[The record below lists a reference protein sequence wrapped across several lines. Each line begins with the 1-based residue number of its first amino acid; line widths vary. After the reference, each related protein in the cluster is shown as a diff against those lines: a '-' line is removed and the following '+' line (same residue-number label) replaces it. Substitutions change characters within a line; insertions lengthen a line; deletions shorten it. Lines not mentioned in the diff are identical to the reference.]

1 MQVRT
6 LAGYSAGEDVA
17 VATFERHSFAHREA
31 VTAMLTQLCDRVETG
46 EFVNMVLNAAHLE
59 YVSSAHLGKL
69 MTLSRLIT
77 QADGQLKLCSL
88 EPQFHDILRTTRLN
102 EIFELY
108 DDEQTALE
116 SFAAGEATEAAG
128 PEE

>member
-1 MQVRT
+1 MQVKT
-6 LAGYSAGEDVA
+6 LPGYSAGKDVA
-17 VATFERHSFAHREA
+17 VATFQRHSFADREA
-31 VTAMLTQLCDRVETG
+31 VTAMLTELCDRVEAG
-46 EFVNMVLNAAHLE
+46 EFVNMVLNGAHLE

-69 MTLSRLIT
+69 LTLSRLIT

-108 DDEQTALE
+108 DNEEAALA
-116 SFAAGEATEAAG
+116 SFVSGEASAASG
-128 PEE
+128 PEG